1 MTTDA
6 LFDQL
11 KHPNPHLRQR
21 AMIELAETQAPG
33 TIEKLLANLGEAD
46 VTYRRSS
53 VKALGM
59 MGRDAVP
66 PVAQLLLDS
75 DDVTVRSSCAKAL
88 AQYAVNY
95 GDEVFPQAGLDALK
109 AAVTDDNPVVHIS
122 SAMALGEVGSAALD
136 IVAEALETTE
146 NLSLAVSLTNALA
159 AIGTP
164 EAAEKLKVVAEDES
178 TDSYVRESANSALS
192 RIDMVGEYSR

>member
-46 VTYRRSS
+46 VTYRRAS

-59 MGRDAVP
+59 MGREAVP
-66 PVAQLLLDS
+66 PVAQLLTDS
-75 DDVTVRSSCAKAL
+75 DDVTIRSSCAKAL

-95 GDEVFPQAGLDALK
+95 SDETFPQAGLDALK
-109 AAVTDDNPVVHIS
+109 VAVIDENPVVHIA
-122 SAMALGEVGSAALD
+122 SAMALGEVGPAALD
-136 IVAEALETTE
+136 IVAGTLETTE

-164 EAAEKLKVVAEDES
+164 EAAAKLKAVAEDE
-178 TDSYVRESANSALS
+178 TADSYVRQSAKSAVS
-192 RIDMVGEYSR
+192 RIDLVGQYSR